1 MIFYYNESTDPY
13 YNLALEEYLF
23 SHVELEDSFFM
34 LWQNDN
40 TIVIGRNQNAMEEI
54 NVDFVKQM
62 NTKVVRRNT
71 GGGAVYHD
79 MGNINFTFI
88 QNCESG
94 QELDFSQFATPIIHA
109 LAEFGVKAECT
120 GRNDLSIDGRKF
132 SGTAQTVKNG
142 RMLHHGTLLFNSDL
156 NFIGQALTVKADK
169 IESKG
174 VKSVRSRITNISEY
188 MQKTISMVQF
198 RNQLMTS
205 IIKKNNA
212 SPLRLSQENLNAI
225 EQLCETKYSSWEW
238 NYGTAPRYEI
248 QKHRRFPSGGVT
260 VSMSISRQGAI
271 DNISIR
277 GDFFGI
283 EDISQLEKLLTGK
296 TMKETALLEVL
307 SYCNISDYISG
318 ITAREFA
325 DILLY

>member
-1 MIFYYNESTDPY
+1 
-13 YNLALEEYLF
+13 
-23 SHVELEDSFFM
+23 
-34 LWQNDN
+34 
-40 TIVIGRNQNAMEEI
+40 
-54 NVDFVKQM
+54 
-62 NTKVVRRNT
+62 
-71 GGGAVYHD
+71 
-79 MGNINFTFI
+79 
-88 QNCESG
+88 
-94 QELDFSQFATPIIHA
+94 
-109 LAEFGVKAECT
+109 
-120 GRNDLSIDGRKF
+120 
-132 SGTAQTVKNG
+132 
-142 RMLHHGTLLFNSDL
+142 MLHHGTLLFNSDL